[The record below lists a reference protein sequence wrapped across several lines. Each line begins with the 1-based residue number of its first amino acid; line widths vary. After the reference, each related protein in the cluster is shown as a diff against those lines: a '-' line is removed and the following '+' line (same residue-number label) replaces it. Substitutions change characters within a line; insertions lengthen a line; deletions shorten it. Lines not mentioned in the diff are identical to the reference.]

1 MPRPHQAVIDRATIA
16 RFALAIVVSLAG
28 AAPALAQRL
37 PFERTFDVTGTA
49 ALDVLTDRGK
59 IEIEPGNPG
68 RIVVLGTVTIRVG
81 LTVPADALEIAR
93 KVAANPPVEQNG
105 SVVRLRIPSTDT
117 ERRAVTV
124 SYVVRV
130 PPATNVT
137 SRTES
142 GETSIHGVNGGVD
155 VRTQSATIG
164 LGDLGG
170 AVTVLTGSGDVTV
183 VHTGGPLSVTT
194 ESSAITATDVAGNLR
209 IRTGSGAVN
218 AGMLGAGDVDV
229 TTRSSAIR
237 LRRVDGGLAVSTQS
251 GRVTV
256 DGSPRTGWDIST
268 SSSAIDLSV
277 AHGSTFTLDATSRSS
292 DVKIVGGSLQNV
304 TKGRANGAVG
314 GSGGPVVRASTASGS
329 IRVSIE

>member
-1 MPRPHQAVIDRATIA
+1 MGVT
-16 RFALAIVVSLAG
+16 G

-37 PFERTFDVTGTA
+37 PFERSFDAPGTA
-49 ALDVLTDRGK
+49 ALDVVTDRGK
-59 IEIEPGNPG
+59 IEIEPGDPG
-68 RIVVLGTVTIRVG
+68 RIIVLGTVTIRVG

-93 KVAANPPVEQNG
+93 KVAANPPLEQSG
-105 SVVRLRIPSTDT
+105 GVVRLRIPSTDT

-130 PPATNVT
+130 PPAANVT

-142 GETSIHGVNGGVD
+142 GETSIRGINGVVD

-170 AVTVLTGSGDVTV
+170 AVTVLTGSGGVTV
-183 VHTGGPLSVTT
+183 DRIGGPLAVTS
-194 ESSAITATDVAGNLR
+194 ESGAIKATAIGGNLR

-218 AGMLGAGDVDV
+218 ADMRGAGDVDV
-229 TTRSSAIR
+229 TTRSSGIT
-237 LRRVDGGLAVSTQS
+237 LRRIGGALAVSTQS
-251 GRVTV
+251 GRVIV

-277 AHGSTFTLDATSRSS
+277 AHGATFTLEATSRSS
-292 DVKIVGGSLQNV
+292 DVKIVGGSLQGNV
-304 TKGRANGAVG
+304 TKGRANGTVG
-314 GSGGPVVRASTASGS
+314 GSGGPVVRASTGSGS
-329 IRVSIE
+329 IRVSID